1 MRGFNFPY
9 RGPKS
14 WLIKL
19 NIAIS
24 FVELFPILIEISI
37 WALTA
42 SRVNLGE
49 PGIVLRGVPVIIL
62 WAIGQIG
69 YVACVPGLLAA
80 SALLV
85 IPDIPRKART
95 ITAAVSVASW
105 IILVLDLA
113 RLRSQLNHGILGA
126 Q

>member
-14 WLIKL
+14 WLIEL

-85 IPDIPRKART
+85 IPDIPRKARA
-95 ITAAVSVASW
+95 ITAALSVVSW

>member
-9 RGPKS
+9 RGPRS
-14 WLIKL
+14 WLIEL

-49 PGIVLRGVPVIIL
+49 SGIVLRGVPVIL

-85 IPDIPRKART
+85 IPDIPRKARA
-95 ITAAVSVASW
+95 ITAALSVVSW